1 MRDGTAIA
9 AAADVVKVESVEAL
23 ADRCFSTFGN
33 VDVLCNNAG
42 VAMRP
47 FRAAWVASVADYK
60 WMMDVNYFGVVH
72 GILAFVPRMR
82 QQTGHTSSTRLR
94 SLLSTSQPVT
104 VRTERRRL
112 RCRACPTHCGKSFA
126 NTVTI
131 SGLRSSIPVRYARG
145 SQRASGFARRISG
158 PQAVASNHTDRRMT
172 ASTWRIL
179 KFLIPSRSATSWS
192 TRCARTHR
200 HRSLI
205 LRQPISSKLD
215 SRLSSRRADG
225 RTATGNEIEG
235 TDLITAM
242 KFTRLVYQV
251 STTDSRAR
259 QGGTKM
265 DSTSSERSAGAEVF
279 DFVIVGGHG
288 GVQLAISP
296 VKAVEGPSAVLIR
309 GFYVPQS

>member
-1 MRDGTAIA
+1 VNMDLDGAVAVITGAGGGIGRSMALAFASQGASIVVADIDGTAAEIVAGEIEMRGGTAVA

-23 ADRCFSTFGN
+23 ADRCFSTFAK
-33 VDVLCNNAG
+33 VEVLCNNEG

-82 QQTGHTSSTRLR
+82 QQTGHKHVVNTSSFAALDFAA
-94 SLLSTSQPVT
+94 SNGAYG
-104 VRTERRRL
+104 RRRL

-145 SQRASGFARRISG
+145 SLRPSGFARRMSG

-192 TRCARTHR
+192 MRCARTHR

-215 SRLSSRRADG
+215 SRLSSLDMSGRRPHGHRQRDRRNRSNYG
-225 RTATGNEIEG
+225 HEIYATRISG
-235 TDLITAM
+235 
-242 KFTRLVYQV
+242 
-251 STTDSRAR
+251 
-259 QGGTKM
+259 
-265 DSTSSERSAGAEVF
+265 F
-279 DFVIVGGHG
+279 DD
-288 GVQLAISP
+288 
-296 VKAVEGPSAVLIR
+296 
-309 GFYVPQS
+309 